1 MHLFRREN
9 QVIKVVGSSAD
20 QNLGFTITFSES
32 MFKFDDPNQ
41 DQLEHQLKVLLKVGV
56 IMPSDVSVNLNMK
69 TQIIKYQRLLF
80 TL

>member
-1 MHLFRREN
+1 
-9 QVIKVVGSSAD
+9 
-20 QNLGFTITFSES
+20 